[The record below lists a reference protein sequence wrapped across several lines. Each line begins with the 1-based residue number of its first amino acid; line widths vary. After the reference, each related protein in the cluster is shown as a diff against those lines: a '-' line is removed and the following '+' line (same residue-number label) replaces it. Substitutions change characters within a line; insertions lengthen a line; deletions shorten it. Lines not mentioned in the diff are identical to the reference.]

1 MHMRLKVTVMPTA
14 SKTEYRLQ
22 NLSCASCAL
31 KFEKNIKDLPEVQDV
46 QLNFGAS
53 KLSIVG
59 DVAIED
65 LEAAGAFDGIKVI
78 PANENRLEPIIPF
91 YKRNENIVT
100 MLSLIFLLIGTV
112 LSFQYA
118 ENYPPAIV
126 FFAISI
132 AIGGASM
139 FKIGVKNLVRFEF
152 DMKTLMTI
160 AIIGAVIIG
169 EWREGAVIVFLFA
182 VSEALEAYSMNKARQ
197 SIRSL
202 MDIAPPSATVKR
214 DGKQLKLLTEEIK
227 VGDILIIKP
236 GEKIAMDGQVLAGS
250 SIINQA
256 AITGESVPVLKKQGD
271 DVFAGTLNEEGA
283 LEVTVTKLV
292 GDTAIAKIIHLVEEA
307 QAEKAP
313 SQKFVDRFAKYYTP
327 AIMVI
332 ALLVAIVPPLL
343 GADWQTWVYQGL
355 AVLVVG
361 CPCAL
366 VISTPV
372 AIVTAIG
379 NAAKQGVLIKGGIH
393 LEETG
398 RLDAIAFDKTG
409 TLTKGYPEVSD
420 FRIES
425 SVHKETLLSAIA
437 AVESLSQ
444 HPLAKAIVNYAHESG
459 VENAEVTGFQ
469 SVTGKGAYGMV
480 NGQKIAIGSINWAQE
495 LSTMPETAIQYA
507 TKLQREGKSVMAIVT
522 GEAYSGLI
530 AVADPIREE
539 SKKVLQKLKEI
550 GIHHTVM
557 LTGDH
562 KQTGEAIGASLGM
575 TDVRAGLMPE
585 DKLIAIKQLREKYGR
600 VGMVGDGINDAPA
613 LAEST
618 IGIAMG
624 GAGTDAALETADIAL
639 MADDLEKLPYTIK
652 LSRKTLRI
660 IKENIMFALGLKI
673 IALLLI
679 IPGWLTLWIAI
690 FADMGAT
697 LLVVLNSLRLLRID
711 K

>member
-1 MHMRLKVTVMPTA
+1 MTTA
-14 SKTEYRLQ
+14 NKTEYRLQ
-22 NLSCASCAL
+22 NLSCASCAA
-31 KFEKNIKDLPEVQDV
+31 KFEKNLQNLPDVEEV

-53 KLSIVG
+53 KLAVFG

-65 LEAAGAFDGIKVI
+65 LEAAGAFDGIIVI
-78 PANENRLEPIIPF
+78 PENENRLEPIIPF
-91 YKRNENIVT
+91 YKRKENIVT
-100 MLSLIFLLIGTV
+100 TLSLIFLLIGTV
-112 LSFQYA
+112 LSFQHS
-118 ENYPPAIV
+118 ETYPPAIV

-139 FKIGVKNLVRFEF
+139 FKTGIKNLARFEF

-214 DGKQLKLLTEEIK
+214 DGQQLELLTEEIRI
-227 VGDILIIKP
+227 GDILIVKP
-236 GEKIAMDGQVLAGS
+236 GEKIAMDGEVLTGIS
-250 SIINQA
+250 TINQA
-256 AITGESVPVLKKQGD
+256 PITGESVPVAKKEGD
-271 DVFAGTLNEEGA
+271 LVFAGTLNEEGS
-283 LEVTVTKLV
+283 LEIKVTKLV

-327 AIMVI
+327 AIIII
-332 ALLVAIVPPLL
+332 AIFVAIIPPLL
-343 GADWQTWVYQGL
+343 GADWNTWIYQGL

-366 VISTPV
+366 VVSTPV

-379 NAAKQGVLIKGGIH
+379 NAARQGVLIKGGIH

-398 RLDAIAFDKTG
+398 RLDAVAFDKTG

-420 FRIES
+420 FEIAEGVNR
-425 SVHKETLLSAIA
+425 ETLLSAVA

-444 HPLAKAIVNYAHESG
+444 HPLAKAIVNYVHENG
-459 VENAEVTGFQ
+459 LEEAEVTGFQ
-469 SVTGKGAYGMV
+469 SVTGKGAYGIV
-480 NGQKIAIGSINWAQE
+480 AGRRISIGSISWATE
-495 LSTMPETAIQYA
+495 LSDIPGEALSLAA
-507 TKLQREGKSVMAIVT
+507 TWQLEGKSVMAIMT
-522 GEAYSGLI
+522 ETTYSGLI

-539 SKKVLQKLKEI
+539 SKQVLQRLKEI

-562 KQTGEAIGASLGM
+562 QKTGEAIGASLGM

-585 DKLIAIKQLREKYGR
+585 DKLTAIKQLREEYGR
-600 VGMVGDGINDAPA
+600 VAMVGDGINDAPA

-639 MADDLEKLPYTIK
+639 MADDLEKLPYTIQ

-660 IKENIMFALGLKI
+660 IKENILFALGLKV

-697 LLVVLNSLRLLRID
+697 LLVILNSLRLLRIH